1 MGVKLRYKGTYLGF
15 LWNALEPLL
24 TFLILY
30 VVFTSIRDRPGDF
43 GIYLLTGIMLYHVFT
58 RGTLSGLSSIRN
70 NKNFIIT
77 LNIGKEFYPITAI
90 GSITLTTIVEMGV
103 FLALLP
109 IFQFVPSWTLILLPI
124 PVLLMLVLVLGLS
137 YLLSILSIYIKDI
150 QPLWGVIVHAMF
162 FISPIFWYVSEVDG
176 ILLDFLKFNPV
187 GQVIELAHGI
197 VVFGQIPPLND
208 WLYTSAIIF
217 AILFIGFFIFKKY
230 ENRIAE
236 EL

>member
-1 MGVKLRYKGTYLGF
+1 M
-15 LWNALEPLL
+15 L

-77 LNIGKEFYPITAI
+77 LKIGKEFYPITAV

-217 AILFIGFFIFKKY
+217 GILILGFFIFKKY

>member
-77 LNIGKEFYPITAI
+77 LKVGKEFYPITAI

-109 IFQFVPSWTLILLPI
+109 IFQFVPSWTLTLLPI
-124 PVLLMLVLVLGLS
+124 TVVLMLVLVLGLS

>member
-1 MGVKLRYKGTYLGF
+1 M
-15 LWNALEPLL
+15 
-24 TFLILY
+24 
-30 VVFTSIRDRPGDF
+30 VFTSIRERPGDF

-109 IFQFVPSWTLILLPI
+109 IFQFEPSWTLILLPI

-137 YLLSILSIYIKDI
+137 YLLSILNVYLKDI

-176 ILLDFLKFNPV
+176 ILLDFLKINPV
-187 GQVIELAHGI
+187 GQVIELAHHI

-217 AILFIGFFIFKKY
+217 GILFIGFIIFKKY

>member
-77 LNIGKEFYPITAI
+77 LKIGKEFYPITAV

-137 YLLSILSIYIKDI
+137 YLLSILNVYLKDI

-176 ILLDFLKFNPV
+176 ILLDFLKINPV
-187 GQVIELAHGI
+187 GQVIELTHHI

-217 AILFIGFFIFKKY
+217 GILFIGFIIFKKY